1 MPANGNCPEC
11 AQPLTSDMSRRRLN
25 LIPLFIT
32 LLVLG
37 GAGYYVY
44 MNFLKPGPDTSGIGA
59 PTPVP
64 NPTPAGNSQPTP
76 PPTNATA
83 EAPRA
88 VDKPNT
94 DLKDTAN
101 AKARTDVIARIDQ
114 MPNLSAEQK
123 NKLFSSVDRARGMG
137 CVLIIPF
144 VEGKKTLEQKEAAI
158 LTSAIQSP
166 GIKRLTEDPTLVFV
180 ILGYADKKGDAK
192 ANERVSIDRAES
204 VLATMRD
211 KANVTNVMYA
221 VGMGGADVLNKEGGN
236 NRLVE
241 VWAVFP

>member
-1 MPANGNCPEC
+1 
-11 AQPLTSDMSRRRLN
+11 MSRRRLN
-25 LIPLFIT
+25 IVPLVIT
-32 LLVLG
+32 VALLG

-44 MNFLKPGPDTSGIGA
+44 ENFLKPVPDNKGIV
-59 PTPVP
+59 T
-64 NPTPAGNSQPTP
+64 NPTPAPNTTPTGNQATP
-76 PPTNATA
+76 PPNSTA
-83 EAPRA
+83 DAPRA
-88 VDKPNT
+88 VENPNR
-94 DLKDTAN
+94 DLRDAAN
-101 AKARTDVIARIDQ
+101 SKAQKDVIGRIEQ
-114 MPNLSAEQK
+114 MPNLSPEQK

-144 VEGKKTLEQKEAAI
+144 ADGKKTLDPKEANI

-166 GIKRLTEDPTLVFV
+166 GIKKLTEDPTLVFV

-192 ANERVSIDRAES
+192 VNERVSIERAES

-211 KANVTNVMYA
+211 KASVTNVMYA
-221 VGMGGADVLNKEGGN
+221 VGMGGADVLNKDGGN

>member
-32 LLVLG
+32 LIVLG
-37 GAGYYVY
+37 GAGYYTY
-44 MNFLKPGPDTSGIGA
+44 MNFLKPVDDPRGIVT
-59 PTPVP
+59 PTPGP
-64 NPTPAGNSQPTP
+64 NPTPVGAQPTP
-76 PPTNATA
+76 TPTTA
-83 EAPRA
+83 GEARA

-94 DLKDTAN
+94 DLRDSAN

-114 MPNLSAEQK
+114 MPNLSTEQK

-144 VEGKKTLEQKEAAI
+144 ADSKKTLDPKEASI
-158 LTSAIQSP
+158 LTNAIQSP

-192 ANERVSIDRAES
+192 ANERVSIERAES

-221 VGMGGADVLNKEGGN
+221 VGMGGADVLNKDGGN

>member
-1 MPANGNCPEC
+1 
-11 AQPLTSDMSRRRLN
+11 MSRRRLN
-25 LIPLFIT
+25 LIPLLIT
-32 LLVLG
+32 LAVLG

-44 MNFLKPGPDTSGIGA
+44 ENFLKPVPDNKGIVT
-59 PTPVP
+59 PTTPP
-64 NPTPAGNSQPTP
+64 NTNPTPGPGQPTP
-76 PPTNATA
+76 PPNTTA

-94 DLKDTAN
+94 DLRDNAN

-144 VEGKKTLEQKEAAI
+144 AEAKKTLDPKEATI

-192 ANERVSIDRAES
+192 ANERVSIERAES